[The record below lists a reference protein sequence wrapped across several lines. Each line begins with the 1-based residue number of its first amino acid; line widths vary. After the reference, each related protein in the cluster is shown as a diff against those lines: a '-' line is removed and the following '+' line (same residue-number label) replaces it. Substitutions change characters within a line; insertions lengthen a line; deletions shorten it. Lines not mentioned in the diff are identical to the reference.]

1 MAESHHMSIAPRI
14 ILLLGAA
21 RGFDRGILSGI
32 ARYASLHGP
41 WTFYREPHAYF
52 VPSGRTG
59 IEELK
64 AWKPDGIVCPARRFE
79 LTKLLRVPIVSL
91 DINDYEGRIPGV
103 ISEDERAG
111 QLAAEHLLSLGLEQF
126 AFCGFGAMR
135 WSKVREKAF
144 CEAITGAG
152 RQVFIYRSSRHKPA
166 PWAKEEMLVRQWLTQ
181 LPKPIGLF
189 CANDD
194 RSANI
199 LESCRALGYGVPEDI
214 AVLGVDDD
222 EYICELANPPLSSV
236 AMASDLAGYEV
247 AKLLHK
253 LILREAKMEGQR
265 ILASAV
271 GVTARQSTDILMV
284 RDADVRTALQ
294 FIRENVTRPIQV
306 RDIVR
311 ATNLSHRTLND
322 RFYRDCGT
330 SILRQLTVS
339 RINHISRL
347 LRETSLSVGEI
358 ARMVGFDTDRHFA
371 RYFRRATDM
380 TPQEYRRKHA
390 PP

>member
-1 MAESHHMSIAPRI
+1 MSSAPRI

-52 VPSGRTG
+52 VPSGRTS
-59 IEELK
+59 IEELT
-64 AWKPDGIVCPARRFE
+64 AWKPDGVVCPARRFD
-79 LTKLLRVPIVSL
+79 LIKSLRVPIVAL
-91 DINDYEGRIPGV
+91 DINEYEGKVPGV
-103 ISEDERAG
+103 VSEDQKAG
-111 QLAAEHLLSLGLEQF
+111 QLAAEHLLSLGLENF
-126 AFCGFGAMR
+126 AFCGFESMR
-135 WSKVREKAF
+135 WSQERRTAY
-144 CEAITGAG
+144 CNAITAAG
-152 RQVFIYRSSRHKPA
+152 HRVQVYRSSHRKPVL
-166 PWAKEEMLVRQWLTQ
+166 WAKEELPVRKWLTE

-236 AMASDLAGYEV
+236 AMASDLAGYQV
-247 AKLLHK
+247 AELLHK
-253 LILREAKMEGQR
+253 LIEKKEKMHGQR

-271 GVTARQSTDILMV
+271 GVSARQSTDILMV
-284 RDADVRTALQ
+284 RDADVRAALQ
-294 FIRENVTRPIQV
+294 FIRENVSRPIQV
-306 RDIVR
+306 RNIVR

-322 RFYRDCGT
+322 RFYRECGT

-339 RINHISRL
+339 RIAHISRL
-347 LRETSLSVGEI
+347 LRETSLSIGEI
-358 ARMVGFDTDRHFA
+358 SRMVGFDTDRHFA
-371 RYFRRATDM
+371 RFFRRATDM
-380 TPQEYRRKHA
+380 PPQESRRNHA

>member
-1 MAESHHMSIAPRI
+1 MSSAPRI

-52 VPSGRTG
+52 VPSGRTNVD
-59 IEELK
+59 ELR
-64 AWKPDGIVCPARRFE
+64 AWKPDGVVCPARRFD
-79 LTKLLRVPIVSL
+79 LVKSLRVPIVAI
-91 DINDYEGRIPGV
+91 DINDYEGKIPGV
-103 ISEDERAG
+103 VSEDGKAG
-111 QLAAEHLLSLGLEQF
+111 QLAADHLIGVGLDNF
-126 AFCGFGAMR
+126 AFCGFESMR
-135 WSKVREKAF
+135 WSEKRRNAF
-144 CEAITGAG
+144 CSTIESAG
-152 RQVFIYRSSRHKPA
+152 HRVHVFRSSHRKPM
-166 PWAKEEMLVRQWLTQ
+166 PWGKEEAMVRQWLTE

-214 AVLGVDDD
+214 AVIGADDD

-236 AMASDLAGYEV
+236 AMAADFAGYQV
-247 AKLLHK
+247 AELLDK
-253 LILREAKMEGQR
+253 LIQGKEKMEGQR
-265 ILASAV
+265 LLAAAV
-271 GVTARQSTDILMV
+271 GISARQSTDILMV
-284 RDADVRTALQ
+284 RDADVRAALQ
-294 FIRENVTRPIQV
+294 FIRENVSRAIQV

-311 ATNLSHRTLND
+311 ATHLSHRTLND
-322 RFYRDCGT
+322 RFYRECGT

-339 RINHISRL
+339 RITHISRL

-371 RYFRRATDM
+371 RYFRRATEM